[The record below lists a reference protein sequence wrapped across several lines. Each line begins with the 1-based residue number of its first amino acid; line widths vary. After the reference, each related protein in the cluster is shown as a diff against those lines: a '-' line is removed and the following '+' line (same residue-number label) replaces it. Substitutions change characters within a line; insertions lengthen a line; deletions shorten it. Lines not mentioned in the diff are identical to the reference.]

1 MLRTALVTLT
11 LLGAGSAAAEDC
23 KRFND
28 VIDPVT
34 VNFAGVPTT
43 HMTDSWRVLS
53 APVLGADNCTVLR
66 KGEMQRNR
74 AAVHCIWQMTKAT
87 EQQAR
92 AAYEAWAKPL
102 KACRSG
108 QLLSASDKPK
118 KPLELERLI
127 TKDAQDNEAWVVS
140 LSRSERE
147 GWVVGVM
154 GAVRDVKSLSP
165 AASTSTPAYRPSPSA
180 TPPVYRP
187 ATVPPVPAIKTVAP
201 SVSVD
206 CKPLM
211 EMSAMARSGRDTQGP
226 AVFSTGDSRVELSHK
241 FFGAQGCIGSSRSNA
256 PGAHSVTC
264 STLGLNADHSA
275 WSKRV
280 ASERA
285 SLIAA
290 CFPGMKRMN
299 SPYGAWFTSPE
310 RTLEITTA
318 WNEQVGFS
326 MVETTVSYTP
336 PK

>member
-11 LLGAGSAAAEDC
+11 LLGAGNAAAEDC

-92 AAYEAWAKPL
+92 TAYDAWAKPL
-102 KACRSG
+102 KACRPG
-108 QLLSASDKPK
+108 QLVSTSDRPK

-127 TKDAQDNEAWVVS
+127 TMDAQDNEAWVVS
-140 LSRSERE
+140 LARSERE

-154 GAVRDVKSLSP
+154 GSVRETRGLVPSV
-165 AASTSTPAYRPSPSA
+165 STPS
-180 TPPVYRP
+180 YRP
-187 ATVPPVPAIKTVAP
+187 ATVPPVPAIKTVAS

-206 CKPLM
+206 CRPFA
-211 EMSAMARSGRDTQGP
+211 EMSAMARTGRETQG
-226 AVFSTGDSRVELSHK
+226 ASVFGDIDNRTELSRK
-241 FFGAQGCIGSSRSNA
+241 YFGGQGCTGTSRQNA

-264 STLGLNADHSA
+264 ATLGLNADHRS
-275 WSKRV
+275 WSKRL

-290 CFPGMKRMN
+290 CFPDWKRMN
-299 SPYGAWFTSPE
+299 SPYGAWFTSPD
-310 RTLEITTA
+310 RTLEITAT
-318 WNEQVGFS
+318 WNEQTGFS